1 MPARSESHTHDVA
14 VLTARVRWV
23 VIALL
28 LASLPASDQLLGLP
42 VSYGVAGSA
51 IFAVTLLNLAIARR
65 RAPLGEGLLSLT
77 VAADM
82 AAIAVVLGA
91 SGGAANPM
99 SALLLVYV
107 ALAAAMFSARAAF
120 GLAAF
125 AACTFGAL
133 FLLPD
138 EASCHAAPPSDAA
151 FSRHLY
157 GMWAAFALV
166 AALVAAFVVEVR
178 RAFRARD
185 AELEKL
191 RATSEA
197 AARFAAIG
205 TLAAGVAHELGTP
218 LATIQVLAA
227 DLEDGDVDGARQPI
241 LDQVERCRAVL
252 RRLHPS
258 TSGDESCSAPVD
270 LGESVR
276 SAVETWRA
284 GHPSASVEVEIETD
298 CKIRLER
305 EDVEAALHVLLD
317 NAHHALATAKSTEPI
332 RVSTGLDGTR
342 GPYMEVEDDG
352 SGVDPSVQDRL
363 GEPFLSTKAPG
374 EGMGLGIYLVRTLLA
389 ELGGNIDVTARHP
402 RGTRVRVCF
411 GAWERVV
418 A

>member
-1 MPARSESHTHDVA
+1 M
-14 VLTARVRWV
+14 RWV

-28 LASLPASDQLLGLP
+28 LVSLPASAHLLALP
-42 VSYGVAGSA
+42 VRYEIAGAA
-51 IFAVTLLNLAIARR
+51 IAALTLLNIALARTKAK
-65 RAPLGEGLLSLT
+65 LGEIPLAAT

-107 ALAAAMFSARAAF
+107 ALAAAMFGARITF
-120 GLAAF
+120 SLAAF

-133 FLLPD
+133 FLLPED
-138 EASCHAAPPSDAA
+138 ASCHVAPESAA

-166 AALVAAFVVEVR
+166 AALVAAFVIEVR
-178 RAFRARD
+178 RALRARD
-185 AELEKL
+185 AELERL
-191 RATSEA
+191 RASSEA

-227 DLEDGDVDGARQPI
+227 ELKRGDVADGASQPI

-252 RRLHPS
+252 RRLQPGA
-258 TSGDESCSAPVD
+258 TGGPTGGAPVD
-270 LGESVR
+270 LRESVL
-276 SAVETWRA
+276 AGVDVWRA
-284 GHPSASVEVEIETD
+284 AHPESEVVIAGSDPCSVA
-298 CKIRLER
+298 LER
-305 EDVEAALHVLLD
+305 DDVQAALQVLLD
-317 NAHHALATAKSTEPI
+317 NARHATQGAGSDGPI
-332 RVSTGLDGTR
+332 VVRTGVDVKEGVYL
-342 GPYMEVEDDG
+342 EVEDDG
-352 SGVDPSVQDRL
+352 GGMDPAVAQRI

-374 EGMGLGIYLVRTLLA
+374 EGMGLGIYLVRNLLA
-389 ELGGNIDVTARHP
+389 ELGGRVDVAARAP
-402 RGTRVRVCF
+402 RGTRVRLWF
-411 GAWERVV
+411 GHGERGP